1 MSRALL
7 RIPHLPWDNHTPT
20 HGMTN
25 HGVTHR
31 RRPLLKQLLPCLL
44 AERTHVT
51 TEDVELA
58 QAHWADAIIMM
69 GSAALVGR
77 DAAGIAQHYLD
88 ALYGF
93 EEGHVLFKPTKAADT
108 PFRLDKAGALS
119 YFVGGNPDYPE
130 DKGFALEPWREVRFH
145 NADIILGSSS
155 ALAMGHYFFTSYS
168 GNVVQVEY
176 TFGYVLSEGALK
188 INLHHSSL
196 PYHV

>member
-20 HGMTN
+20 HE
-25 HGVTHR
+25 VTHR
-31 RRPLLKQLLPCLL
+31 KRPLLKQLLPCLL
-44 AERTHVT
+44 ADRTDDRADVT
-51 TEDVELA
+51 NEDVERA

-69 GSAALVGR
+69 GSAALVGH
-77 DAAGIAQHYLD
+77 DVAGIAQHYLD

-93 EEGHVLFKPTKAADT
+93 EVGSVLFKPTKAADA

-119 YFVGGNPDYPE
+119 YFVGGNADYPE
-130 DKGFALEPWREVRFH
+130 DKGFALEPWREVRFN
-145 NADIILGSSS
+145 NANIILGGSS

-176 TFGYVLSEGALK
+176 TFGYVLTEGTLK